1 MKITALGAGGFAGTT
16 QYHEVDTAAN
26 PAGPALEAA
35 LAANHFFDAAP
46 PAAAHAV
53 GADLQRWTIAV
64 DADGHRHSISF
75 VQDGSAASRP
85 WAALLA
91 RILAA

>member
-1 MKITALGAGGFAGTT
+1 MKITALGGGGFAGTT
-16 QYHEVDTAAN
+16 QYHEVDTVAN

-46 PAAAHAV
+46 PAAKAA

-85 WAALLA
+85 WEALLA

>member
-1 MKITALGAGGFAGTT
+1 MKITALGGGGFAGTT

-46 PAAAHAV
+46 PAANAV

-85 WAALLA
+85 WEALLA